1 MGNKLNEMCENCQ
14 YRKSAEKGKSP
25 DLGEMLKLAMMVSK
39 MFGQNSPSGK
49 PVPEAPQQASNVQ
62 PANQPAV
69 MNIDSIAEDKRIRI
83 IKSALPFLEPSQ
95 QQFMHLLAKCLEIR
109 NIMNSSI
116 YHSRTRSSATPGQSS
131 VGMLKAIRP
140 HLDLGQQYTM
150 DIACKALE
158 MIEVMRSMGRLKSP
172 EPEDENVKLPD
183 GDTGEKEQDTL
194 PEEKK

>member
-1 MGNKLNEMCENCQ
+1 
-14 YRKSAEKGKSP
+14 
-25 DLGEMLKLAMMVSK
+25 
-39 MFGQNSPSGK
+39 
-49 PVPEAPQQASNVQ
+49 
-62 PANQPAV
+62 
-69 MNIDSIAEDKRIRI
+69 
-83 IKSALPFLEPSQ
+83 
-95 QQFMHLLAKCLEIR
+95 
-109 NIMNSSI
+109 
-116 YHSRTRSSATPGQSS
+116 
-131 VGMLKAIRP
+131 MLKAIRP